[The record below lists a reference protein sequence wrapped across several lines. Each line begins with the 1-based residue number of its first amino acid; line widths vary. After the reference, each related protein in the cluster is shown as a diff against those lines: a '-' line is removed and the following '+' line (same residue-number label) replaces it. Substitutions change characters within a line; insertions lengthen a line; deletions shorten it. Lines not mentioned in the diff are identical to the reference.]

1 LMSVEGGVIK
11 YFAWDGG
18 KIFAEYEAWGTNAL
32 IWKTSY
38 VYLGGQLL
46 ATTS

>member
-1 LMSVEGGVIK
+1 MSVEGGVIK

-18 KIFAEYEAWGTNAL
+18 KIVAEYEAWGTNAL